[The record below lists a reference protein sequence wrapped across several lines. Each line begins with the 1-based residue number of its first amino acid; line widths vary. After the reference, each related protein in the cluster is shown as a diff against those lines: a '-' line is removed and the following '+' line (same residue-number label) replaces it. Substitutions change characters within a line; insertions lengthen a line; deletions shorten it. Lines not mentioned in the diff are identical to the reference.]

1 MQDLAQLRLGCPHEN
16 NDARDLQTAAGRA
29 RACADDHEKRQ
40 NDARKLRPQVKIL
53 RAVAGRGDDRRDGK
67 RRVVQ
72 TVAEIAVIEAF
83 NVEGNKQRRDH
94 DDRYVP
100 AQLRV
105 LPRQIKFSAQQEE
118 IDREIHAEQRHE
130 DRRDRL
136 RVGAVGGEGVVSDGE
151 AARARR
157 AERVAERI
165 KQRVAA
171 CQI

>member
-1 MQDLAQLRLGCPHEN
+1 MVQ
-16 NDARDLQTAAGRA
+16 
-29 RACADDHEKRQ
+29 
-40 NDARKLRPQVKIL
+40 
-53 RAVAGRGDDRRDGK
+53 AVAK
-67 RRVVQ
+67 
-72 TVAEIAVIEAF
+72 IPVIEAF

-94 DDRYVP
+94 DDRHVP

-171 CQI
+171 RQI

>member
-1 MQDLAQLRLGCPHEN
+1 MVQ
-16 NDARDLQTAAGRA
+16 
-29 RACADDHEKRQ
+29 
-40 NDARKLRPQVKIL
+40 
-53 RAVAGRGDDRRDGK
+53 AVAK
-67 RRVVQ
+67 
-72 TVAEIAVIEAF
+72 IPVIEAF

-94 DDRYVP
+94 DDRHVP

-171 CQI
+171 RQIQNDLHDRQAEINAIQNFRRIDHARDHLGHRRSWAFGAQQMNGLSAVHADDGQHEYENAHAADPV